1 MDDVEEEMLREEGAK
16 KECERDVLELCHAV
30 QGVLMAM
37 CQGVEHGNGRRL
49 MKGKVGG
56 GHVMT

>member
-1 MDDVEEEMLREEGAK
+1 MLREEGAK